1 MWLLLV
7 TAEKGC
13 RKVSRLSWKSK
24 TYLGVCH
31 RHSLFTNGKK
41 KKKKKLRCCGCL
53 RFILKENLLM
63 FTHNTTERKTI
74 KSELNHTTSKYS
86 WPATLLT
93 RTIVGCVHVKKK
105 IVLVPLKEEMTTLL
119 TWVCSQ
125 TIKITGLVGQHWEN
139 FWNYC
144 LLTEKWSYIFSLFRG
159 NFSISGPRTS

>member
-31 RHSLFTNGKK
+31 RHSLFTNG

-93 RTIVGCVHVKKK
+93 RTIVGCVHVKKNSFSPSK
-105 IVLVPLKEEMTTLL
+105 GGNDHITDLGVFTNYQDHWTCRPALGKLLELLFTNREMILHFQ
-119 TWVCSQ
+119 S
-125 TIKITGLVGQHWEN
+125 
-139 FWNYC
+139 
-144 LLTEKWSYIFSLFRG
+144 FSREF
-159 NFSISGPRTS
+159 